1 VNRALLALA
10 AAGILV
16 AGAATPAQAASK
28 LERQVAALQKQV
40 TSLNKQVKTL
50 KAQVKT
56 TSACPNSAKTLPAV
70 CGLAILGVQVA
81 LCDTAITA
89 DAFQNTWLG
98 INQNESNSFF
108 PARLDV
114 SDGNICSQALSVPR
128 LPTLVPPQITPFQS
142 LLNSLLGPRTAPIP
156 RFLFLRPPLSWE
168 AG

>member
-1 VNRALLALA
+1 MAGGGVVRPLDGGDSEGQRLAGAGLGLA
-10 AAGILV
+10 ADV
-16 AGAATPAQAASK
+16 APGQGGG
-28 LERQVAALQKQV
+28 ERE
-40 TSLNKQVKTL
+40 
-50 KAQVKT
+50 
-56 TSACPNSAKTLPAV
+56 
-70 CGLAILGVQVA
+70 GLDGERFGDALGVQVA

-128 LPTLVPPQITPFQS
+128 LPTLVPPQITPFTS
-142 LLNSLLGPRTAPIP
+142 LLNSLLTRTAPVP
-156 RFLFLRPPLSWE
+156 RFLFLRPPVSWE